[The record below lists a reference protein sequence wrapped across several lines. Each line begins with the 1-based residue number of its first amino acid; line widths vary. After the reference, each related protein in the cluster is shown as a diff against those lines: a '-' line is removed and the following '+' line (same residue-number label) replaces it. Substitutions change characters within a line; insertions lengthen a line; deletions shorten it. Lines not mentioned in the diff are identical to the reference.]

1 MTLIELILI
10 LAVFGLLLWL
20 VTSLPIDPNVKKIIQ
35 VVALIVI
42 ILWLLNVF
50 GLLGSV
56 SAIRVGPHR

>member
-20 VTSLPIDPNVKKIIQ
+20 VTSLPIDANVKKIIQ
-35 VVALIVI
+35 VVAIIVI

-56 SAIRVGPHR
+56 SSIRVPHR